1 MAGKIKAVLMAVGMI
16 WFLNMGPQLVF
27 GTECIE
33 TGTETAELSTT
44 EAAETEA
51 ETEAEVAATEIAAT
65 ETTETVA
72 AETEAEVAAIETAA
86 TETTEITATEIAA
99 TELDLGD
106 YQSEMTVGTTQLLTV
121 TVIPLTATDQTVTY
135 TSTDVSVAKINGLGR
150 ITALSV
156 GETKITVVCG
166 SVEGSFTL
174 TVVEEE
180 EEETES
186 VAVTDIEIG
195 DYEEELEVGDTVSL
209 SVTVLPQNATDS
221 TVTYWSGDSSI
232 ATVNSSGEVKG
243 ISKGKTIIYCS
254 AGYVSKEIP
263 ITVKVATEK
272 LSVNNNY
279 LVMKPGG
286 TFALQAAVTPAEAAQ
301 EISYQARD
309 TSVATVSADGAVCAK
324 ACGSTSILVSN
335 GDATISVSVIV
346 NETGMADGMAD
357 EMEVTEDQE
366 TTVYEKIISAGQVPV
381 VQAAMLKYFY
391 DEKTMLIVEGDGY
404 SLYVDGNSIVNYKN
418 RLYTGLVF
426 EEEPA
431 GYSFTFNRGK
441 ELCGPVTVKLEK
453 KMGNYLYLYNPS
465 KEKYEL
471 IQTDNM
477 QELCLTSAG
486 EYLLT
491 EEKLSSGKLDKR
503 IMGFGGAGVV
513 FLMGTYIIRKR
524 KYWFW

>member
-263 ITVKVATEK
+263 ITVKVATE
-272 LSVNNNY
+272 N
-279 LVMKPGG
+279 LV
-286 TFALQAAVTPAEAAQ
+286 
-301 EISYQARD
+301 
-309 TSVATVSADGAVCAK
+309 
-324 ACGSTSILVSN
+324 
-335 GDATISVSVIV
+335 
-346 NETGMADGMAD
+346 
-357 EMEVTEDQE
+357 
-366 TTVYEKIISAGQVPV
+366 
-381 VQAAMLKYFY
+381 
-391 DEKTMLIVEGDGY
+391 
-404 SLYVDGNSIVNYKN
+404 
-418 RLYTGLVF
+418 
-426 EEEPA
+426 
-431 GYSFTFNRGK
+431 
-441 ELCGPVTVKLEK
+441 
-453 KMGNYLYLYNPS
+453 
-465 KEKYEL
+465 
-471 IQTDNM
+471 
-477 QELCLTSAG
+477 
-486 EYLLT
+486 
-491 EEKLSSGKLDKR
+491 
-503 IMGFGGAGVV
+503 
-513 FLMGTYIIRKR
+513 
-524 KYWFW
+524 

>member
-1 MAGKIKAVLMAVGMI
+1 MAGKVKAVLMAVGMI
-16 WFLNMGPQLVF
+16 WFLNMGSQLVF

-33 TGTETAELSTT
+33 TGTETAELSAT
-44 EAAETEA
+44 EAAEAEVAAAKITETETMETATAETEA
-51 ETEAEVAATEIAAT
+51 EIAAAETATTEAT
-65 ETTETVA
+65 ETTEA
-72 AETEAEVAAIETAA
+72 
-86 TETTEITATEIAA
+86 EIAA

-121 TVIPLTATDQTVTY
+121 TVIPVTATDQTVTY

-150 ITALSV
+150 ITAMSV
-156 GETKITVVCG
+156 GETKITAVCG

-174 TVVEEE
+174 TVAEEE

-232 ATVNSSGEVKG
+232 ATVNSSGEIKG
-243 ISKGKTIIYCS
+243 ISKGKAIIYCS
-254 AGYVSKEIP
+254 AGYVTKEIP

-286 TFALQAAVTPAEAAQ
+286 TFALRATVTPAEAAQ

-309 TSVATVSADGAVCAK
+309 TSVATVSADGVVCAK

-346 NETGMADGMAD
+346 NETGMADGMAE

-381 VQAAMLKYFY
+381 VQAEMLKYFY